1 MSRSTSRWNSDRL
14 LSMSAMIISFSTLLI
29 FIYQTNLLRR
39 QNYLSIMPYLSVS
52 VTRDA
57 AGHFF
62 EVELENLGVGPA
74 IIESVAMR
82 YRGKLHPL
90 TDYNGDL
97 HRFLVA
103 QAPELDSIQFYSSTI
118 IGKGTAIPANAG
130 FQMISV
136 GGPVEEYQLI
146 TRTLQRLLQEGLDY
160 EITYRSIQGERWRIR
175 QDSQGPERLD

>member
-1 MSRSTSRWNSDRL
+1 MPPGIFSRSNWRIWGSGRPLSSRWPTGFGIG
-14 LSMSAMIISFSTLLI
+14 AT
-29 FIYQTNLLRR
+29 
-39 QNYLSIMPYLSVS
+39 
-52 VTRDA
+52 
-57 AGHFF
+57 GC
-62 EVELENLGVGPA
+62 
-74 IIESVAMR
+74 
-82 YRGKLHPL
+82 RGKLHPL

-136 GGPVEEYQLI
+136 GGPPEEYQLI